1 MIKAIIIDDDVE
13 MLQGLSHFID
23 WSEYGYTICGLS
35 KNGAEG
41 LNLAREVRPDVV
53 ITDITMPSMNGLEL
67 IHAAKEI
74 NPAIKSIIISCHE
87 DFHYAKEA
95 IRLGADEYMLKHTL
109 TKDDLIAVLSRVR
122 EKILGERTMN
132 DELSGARQSLNK
144 NREIIHEK
152 FFRDILEGSLSGE
165 KVREAAGKLKL
176 ALPPGRFRTAAL
188 FIDDAEQTIAGAPI
202 KEAGLLKSS
211 ILNIIS
217 DTVAGT
223 DTLTFFAVD
232 KHAFI
237 LLYWDHH
244 DTPAHS
250 LKLQK
255 LTERIQANLNTY
267 LGVRV
272 SACIGGLFDGLG
284 DLGRALDEM
293 NKLRDCYFYTGT
305 GSLILPAA
313 DPAGSSEDLYK
324 RYGEEFCNRL
334 NLPGHDSLLTY
345 MDRVY
350 EDLTACNCSPASVRS
365 LFRRFLADV
374 EMLLNKR
381 RTAFEYAN
389 IDGDTFASCQKQMH
403 GALIRGLGLLHGRN
417 HASSRTEINLV
428 LDYIDLHLKEA
439 ISCESMAELVNLNFS
454 YFSRLFK
461 NEMGLSFS
469 DYLLSKRMET
479 ATGLLLNTSYSAE
492 EIADLI
498 GITSISYFYRAYKK
512 VTGKT
517 PGDVRANK

>member
-23 WSEYGYTICGLS
+23 WSEYGYTISGLS

-41 LNLAREVRPDVV
+41 LNLAREVRPDVI

-74 NPAIKSIIISCHE
+74 NPEIKSIIISCHE

-95 IRLGADEYMLKHTL
+95 IRLGADEYILKHTL
-109 TKDDLIAVLSRVR
+109 TKDDFIVVLNRVR
-122 EKILGERTMN
+122 EKILRERTMN

-152 FFRDILEGSLSGE
+152 FFRDILEGSLTE
-165 KVREAAGKLKL
+165 KKAREAAGRLKL
-176 ALPPGRFRTAAL
+176 VLPPGRFQTAAL
-188 FIDDAEQTIAGAPI
+188 FIDDVEQTIADSPI

-223 DTLTFFAVD
+223 DTLNCFAHD

-237 LLYWDHH
+237 LIYWEHH
-244 DTPAHS
+244 NTTAHS

-255 LTERIQANLNTY
+255 LTERIQANINTY
-267 LGVRV
+267 LDVKV
-272 SACIGGLFDGLG
+272 SACIGGLFTGLA
-284 DLGRALDEM
+284 DLSPALDEM
-293 NKLRDCYFYTGT
+293 NRLRDYYFYTGT
-305 GSLILPAA
+305 GSLILPAVRA
-313 DPAGSSEDLYK
+313 ARDSDDLYK
-324 RYGEEFCNRL
+324 RYGVEFCNRL
-334 NLPGHDSLLTY
+334 NLPGHDSLLAY
-345 MDRVY
+345 MAWIY
-350 EDLTACNCSPASVRS
+350 EDLAAGNCAPASVRS

-374 EMLLNKR
+374 EVLLNKR
-381 RTAFEYAN
+381 RTTFEYAS
-389 IDGDTFASCQKQMH
+389 IDGDTFATCQRQMH
-403 GALIRGLGLLHGRN
+403 AALIRGLNLLHDRN
-417 HASSRTEINLV
+417 RASSRPEINQV

-492 EIADLI
+492 EIAELI

-512 VTGKT
+512 ITGKT